1 MKRSTQ
7 WHSGL
12 LLLVITGCVQVL
24 AQSSIQK
31 QAVIELPFELLHG
44 TIIVPATVNGA
55 GPFWMML
62 DTGADPSIV
71 ELGIA
76 KSAGL
81 KIAASG
87 QQGSGG
93 GTSHNLSYE
102 TSLPVVQLGGL
113 TAIKIDALAMDLS
126 KLSSTLGRPI
136 GGVLGYSLFK
146 RRIVQIDYPN
156 RKVRF
161 YKDAPSCAGA
171 ALSQPPKCTTL
182 PFRYKD
188 DILAS
193 GVTVDGKPVT
203 TNVDTG
209 SNSSFQLSPAAVDK
223 LGLSEDLARAHTSSS
238 VGFNGALNNHEG
250 TVRNVAVGTIS
261 VNDPPVIFFGKG
273 MGMDEESWD
282 LRIGSAFLKDYVV
295 TLDFRRGKITLTRA
309 VDLQPQH

>member
-1 MKRSTQ
+1 MERSIQ
-7 WHSGL
+7 RHFRL
-12 LLLVITGCVQVL
+12 LLLVIAGCVQVL
-24 AQSSIQK
+24 AQASVQK
-31 QAVIELPFELLHG
+31 QAVIEVPFELIHG

-76 KSAGL
+76 KSTGL

-102 TSLPVVQLGGL
+102 TSLPLVQLGSL
-113 TAIKIDALAMDLS
+113 TATKVDALAMDLS

-146 RRIVQIDYPN
+146 RRIVRIDYPN

-161 YKDAPSCAGA
+161 YKNAPSCAGA

-182 PFRYKD
+182 PFRCKD
-188 DILAS
+188 DILAT

-250 TVRNVAVGTIS
+250 TVRNVAVGKTS
-261 VNDPPVIFFGKG
+261 VNNPPVIFFGKG

-282 LRIGSAFLKDYVV
+282 LRIESAFLKDYAV
-295 TLDFRRGKITLTRA
+295 TLDFRHAQITLAPA
-309 VDLQPQH
+309 VNP